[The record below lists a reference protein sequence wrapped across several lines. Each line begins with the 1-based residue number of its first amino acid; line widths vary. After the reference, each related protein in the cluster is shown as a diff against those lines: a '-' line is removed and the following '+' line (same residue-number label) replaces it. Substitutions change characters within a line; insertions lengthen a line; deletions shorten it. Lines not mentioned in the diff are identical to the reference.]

1 MSNRFTPLMLFGI
14 SFLLWLVGFFVGR
27 SGAESAFM
35 GYESGNVLQYLLS
48 LLLFAASSVVVSSFH
63 LFERRI
69 YWLASLVFALIA
81 VSLFIHGD
89 LACAVS
95 LLLFVVLLS
104 CLFSCVQ
111 GCDNRRSLFSIFALF
126 GAASFF
132 YPQFMTLLP
141 VLLLYIYMS
150 GLGGVKGFL
159 SALLGLLLPFW
170 FIFGAIYI
178 WPEAAGF
185 AGDFYAR
192 VSCLASAGGRHL
204 SVTDAVAA
212 AAWLAVT
219 LPYAA
224 LFTGSAVPGK
234 PYLRKRLQF
243 LMLLDIYLFVLSMI
257 YTNDFE
263 IYYTWSLPIKGI
275 MLSYIYTSKITFFTR
290 YYFVLINI
298 IWLLLAPLELWL
310 MY

>member
-1 MSNRFTPLMLFGI
+1 MSNRFTPLILFGV
-14 SFLLWLVGFFVGR
+14 SFLLWLVGFFVGKP
-27 SGAESAFM
+27 GMESAFT
-35 GYESGNVLQYLLS
+35 GYESGNILQYLLS
-48 LLLFAASSVVVSSFH
+48 LLLFAASSVIVSSFH
-63 LFERRI
+63 LFERRVH
-69 YWLASLVFALIA
+69 WLASLVFALIA
-81 VSLFIHGD
+81 VSLSVHGD

-95 LLLFVVLLS
+95 LLLFVVVLS
-104 CLFSCVQ
+104 RLFSCMQ
-111 GCDNRRSLFSIFALF
+111 GCDNRRSLFSIFALS
-126 GAASFF
+126 GVASFI

-141 VLLLYIYMS
+141 VLLLYIYVS
-150 GLGGVKGFL
+150 GLGDAKGFL

-170 FIFGAIYI
+170 FIFGVIYI
-178 WPEAAGF
+178 WPEVACF
-185 AGDFYAR
+185 AGDFSVR
-192 VSCLASAGGRHL
+192 VSCLASAGGGQL

-219 LPYAA
+219 LPYIA
-224 LFTGSAVPGK
+224 LFAASALPGK

-275 MLSYIYTSKITFFTR
+275 MLSYIYTAKITFFTR

-298 IWLLLAPLELWL
+298 IWLLLVPLELWL